1 MKVYKPLKIYDVY
14 VCILYIYILI
24 KCANFNGDLFLA
36 IPVITVIK
44 PKDQKEKKIDL
55 QPEVST
61 DLVMSTFT
69 YI

>member
-1 MKVYKPLKIYDVY
+1 MKVYKPLKIDDVY